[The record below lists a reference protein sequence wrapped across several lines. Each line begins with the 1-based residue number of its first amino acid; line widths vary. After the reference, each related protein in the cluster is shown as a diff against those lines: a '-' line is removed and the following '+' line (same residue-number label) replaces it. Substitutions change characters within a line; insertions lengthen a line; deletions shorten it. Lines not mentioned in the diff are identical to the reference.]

1 MNRIEIIDAKKAKIL
16 FDNSN
21 DFEKFKLFLSFK
33 VLGVEYTKAYK
44 DGNWD
49 GITYMVNS
57 KKEFPIGL
65 LDKVKNYLKNNNMIY
80 EVVDNRPQV
89 KLANSL
95 DISKRLE
102 ELEMPPRDYQLRAAD
117 IVDKSNMGIIRA
129 ATGAGKTLI
138 AALIA
143 AKLNKPTIIY
153 VIGLDLLNQFHD
165 FFSKVFDEKIGCIGN
180 GICDI
185 QRINIASVWTVGKAL
200 DIKLD
205 DLTFDDEIDEE
216 KFQESNKYKIISLL
230 KDTKVHLLDECH
242 VATATT
248 IRSIHK
254 VIDPE
259 YLYGLSGT
267 PFREDNSDLLVEGIL
282 GPKLIDISASELI
295 AKGVLAQPIIKFVEV
310 PKEKISGPYQTIYKN
325 FIIENLNRNSLILE
339 NTKKLI
345 EKGYKILVLFKNI
358 KHGKILSDMF
368 KLNNIKFKMLSGHDS
383 LETREDVKKSIYQGE
398 IDVILAST
406 IFDIGVD
413 IKCLSA
419 LILAGGG
426 KSYVK
431 ALQRIG
437 RVIRS
442 YPGKKFAAIVDFY
455 DDIKYLKTHSND
467 RCKIYMTEDGFKV
480 IPAPGMKV

>member
-1 MNRIEIIDAKKAKIL
+1 MNKIEILDNKKAKVS
-16 FDNSN
+16 FDNSE
-21 DFEKFKLFLSFK
+21 DFEKFKSLMSFK
-33 VLGVEYTKAYK
+33 VSGVEYTKAYK
-44 DGNWD
+44 DGKWD
-49 GITYMVNS
+49 GVTYMVNS
-57 KKEFPIGL
+57 KREFPIGL
-65 LDKVKNYLKNNNMIY
+65 LERAKSFFKYNSIAY
-80 EVVDNRPQV
+80 ELVDNRSEIKFTNP
-89 KLANSL
+89 L
-95 DISKRLE
+95 DLTQRLIQ
-102 ELEMPPRDYQLRAAD
+102 LEMPPRDYQIRAAD
-117 IVDKSNMGIIRA
+117 IVEKSNLGIIRA

-143 AKLNKPTIIY
+143 AKLNKPTIVY
-153 VIGLDLLNQFHD
+153 VIGLDLLKQFYE
-165 FFSKVFDEKIGCIGN
+165 FFSKVFDEEIGYIGN
-180 GICDI
+180 GICNI

-200 DIKLD
+200 DIQLD

-259 YLYGLSGT
+259 YFYGLSGT

-295 AKGVLAQPIIKFVEV
+295 EKEVLAQPIIKFIEV

-325 FIIENLNRNSLILE
+325 YIIENHVRNNLILE
-339 NTKKLI
+339 NTLKLI
-345 EKGYKILVLFKNI
+345 EKGYKVLILFKNI
-358 KHGKILSDMF
+358 KHGKILADIF
-368 KLNNIKFKMLSGHDS
+368 RQNNIKFKMLSGNDS
-383 LETREDVKKSIYQGE
+383 LEKRDEVKENIYSGK

-455 DDIKYLKTHSND
+455 DDIKYLKAHSIN
-467 RCKIYMTEDGFKV
+467 RCKIYMTENGFKV

>member
-1 MNRIEIIDAKKAKIL
+1 MNKIEIIDSKKAKINL
-16 FDNSN
+16 DNQDDFDR
-21 DFEKFKLFLSFK
+21 FKKFLSFK
-33 VLGVEYTKAYK
+33 IVGVEYTKAYK

-49 GITYMVNS
+49 GITYMINA

-65 LDKVKNYLKNNNMIY
+65 LERTKNWLKINQIDY
-80 EVVDNRPQV
+80 SLIDNRSEI
-89 KLANSL
+89 KKANSL
-95 DISKRLE
+95 DIFNRLN
-102 ELEMPPRDYQLRAAD
+102 ELEMPPRDYQLRASE
-117 IVDKSNMGIIRA
+117 IVDRSNVGIIRA

-153 VIGLDLLNQFHD
+153 VIGLDLLNQFHEL
-165 FFSKVFDEKIGCIGN
+165 FSKVFDEEIGYIGN
-180 GICDI
+180 GICNI
-185 QRINIASVWTVGKAL
+185 QRINIASVWTIGKAL
-200 DIKLD
+200 DIQLD

-230 KDTKVHLLDECH
+230 KETKVHLLDECH

-254 VIDPE
+254 VIEPE

-267 PFREDNSDLLVEGIL
+267 PFREDNSDMLVEGIL

-295 AKGVLAQPIIKFVEV
+295 AKGVLAQPIIKFIEV

-325 FIIENLNRNSLILE
+325 FIIENHARNGLILE
-339 NTKKLI
+339 NTSKLI

-358 KHGKILSDMF
+358 KHGKILANIF
-368 KLNNIKFKMLSGHDS
+368 KDNNIKFKMLSGNDS
-383 LETREDVKKSIYQGE
+383 LEKRDEVKKAIYAGE

-442 YPGKKFAAIVDFY
+442 YPGKKFAAIIDFY
-455 DDIKYLKTHSND
+455 DDIKYLKTHSVD

-480 IPAPGMKV
+480 IPAPSMKV

>member
-1 MNRIEIIDAKKAKIL
+1 MNKIEILDNKKVKIF
-16 FDNSN
+16 FDDSD
-21 DFEKFKLFLSFK
+21 DFEKFKNHLSFK
-33 VLGVEYTKAYK
+33 IAGVEYTKAYK
-44 DGNWD
+44 AGNWD
-49 GITYMVNS
+49 GITYMVNA

-65 LDKVKNYLKNNNMIY
+65 LDRAKNYLKNNKIDY
-80 EVVDNRPQV
+80 SIQDNRAPI
-89 KLANSL
+89 KNSNSL
-95 DISKRLE
+95 DISNRLK
-102 ELEMPPRDYQLRAAD
+102 ELEMPPRDYQIRASE
-117 IVDKSNMGIIRA
+117 IIDKSNFGIIRA

-143 AKLNKPTIIY
+143 ARINKPTIIY
-153 VIGLDLLNQFHD
+153 VIGLDLLNQFFD
-165 FFSKVFDEKIGCIGN
+165 FFSKVFDEEIGYIGN
-180 GICDI
+180 GTCNIK
-185 QRINIASVWTVGKAL
+185 RINIASVWTIGKAL
-200 DIKLD
+200 DIQLD

-254 VIDPE
+254 VIEPE
-259 YLYGLSGT
+259 YFYGLSGT
-267 PFREDNSDLLVEGIL
+267 PFREDNSDLLIEGIL

-295 AKGVLAQPIIKFVEV
+295 DKGVLAQPIIKFIEV

-325 FIIENLNRNSLILE
+325 YIIENHIRNNLILE
-339 NTKKLI
+339 NTLKLI
-345 EKGYKILVLFKNI
+345 EKGYKVLVLFKNI
-358 KHGKILSDMF
+358 KHGKILSNIF
-368 KLNNIKFKMLSGHDS
+368 KNNNIKYKILSGNDS
-383 LETREDVKKSIYQGE
+383 LDKREDVKKAIYNGE

-419 LILAGGG
+419 LVLAGGG

-455 DDIKYLKTHSND
+455 DDIKYLKAHSTE

>member
-1 MNRIEIIDAKKAKIL
+1 MNKIEILDSKKAKVF
-16 FDNSN
+16 FDDPE
-21 DFEKFKLFLSFK
+21 DFEKFKSLLSFK
-33 VLGVEYTKAYK
+33 VSGVEYTNAYK
-44 DGNWD
+44 AGNWD
-49 GITYMVNS
+49 GVTYMVNA

-65 LDKVKNYLKNNNMIY
+65 LERAKSFFKSNAIDY
-80 EVVDNRPQV
+80 ELVDRRKSIETV
-89 KLANSL
+89 ESIDLTEKLTQ
-95 DISKRLE
+95 
-102 ELEMPPRDYQLRAAD
+102 LEMPPRDYQIRAAN
-117 IVDKSNMGIIRA
+117 IVEKSNFGIIRA

-153 VIGLDLLNQFHD
+153 VIGLDLLKQFHE
-165 FFSKVFDEKIGCIGN
+165 FFSQVFEEEIGYIGN
-180 GICDI
+180 GICNI

-200 DIKLD
+200 DIQLD
-205 DLTFDDEIDEE
+205 DLTFDDEINEE

-254 VIDPE
+254 IIDPE
-259 YLYGLSGT
+259 YFYGLSGT

-295 AKGVLAQPIIKFVEV
+295 DKEVLAQPIIKFIEV

-325 FIIENLNRNSLILE
+325 YIIENHVRNNLILE
-339 NTKKLI
+339 NTIKLV
-345 EKGYKILVLFKNI
+345 EKGYKVLILFKNI
-358 KHGKILSDMF
+358 KHGKILSDIF
-368 KLNNIKFKMLSGHDS
+368 KVNNVKFKILSGNDS
-383 LETREDVKKSIYQGE
+383 LEKRDGVKKAIYSGE

-455 DDIKYLKTHSND
+455 DDIKYLKAHSVN
-467 RCKIYMTEDGFKV
+467 RCKIYMTENGFKV

>member
-1 MNRIEIIDAKKAKIL
+1 MNKIEILDSKRAKVF
-16 FDNSN
+16 FDDPEN
-21 DFEKFKLFLSFK
+21 FEKFKSLLSFK
-33 VLGVEYTKAYK
+33 VAGVEYTKAYK
-44 DGNWD
+44 EGNWD
-49 GITYMVNS
+49 GVTYMVNA

-65 LDKVKNYLKNNNMIY
+65 LDRAKFYFKNNNIEY
-80 EVVDNRPQV
+80 ELIDRRPPI
-89 KLANSL
+89 KFANPL
-95 DISKRLE
+95 DLTQRLIQA
-102 ELEMPPRDYQLRAAD
+102 EMPPRDYQIRAAN
-117 IVDKSNMGIIRA
+117 IVEKSNFGIIRA

-153 VIGLDLLNQFHD
+153 VIGLDLLKQFHE
-165 FFSKVFDEKIGCIGN
+165 FFSQVFDEEIGYIGN
-180 GICDI
+180 GICNI

-200 DIKLD
+200 DIQLD

-259 YLYGLSGT
+259 YFYGLSGT

-295 AKGVLAQPIIKFVEV
+295 DKGVLAQPIIKFIEV

-325 FIIENLNRNSLILE
+325 YIIENHVRNNLILE
-339 NTKKLI
+339 NTVKLI
-345 EKGYKILVLFKNI
+345 EKGYKILILFKNI
-358 KHGKILSDMF
+358 KHGKILSDIF
-368 KLNNIKFKMLSGHDS
+368 KMNNIKFRILSGNDS
-383 LETREDVKKSIYQGE
+383 LEKRDEVKQAIYDGS

-455 DDIKYLKTHSND
+455 DDIKYLKSHSVN
-467 RCKIYMTEDGFKV
+467 RCKIYMTENGFKV
-480 IPAPGMKV
+480 IPAPSMKV

>member
-1 MNRIEIIDAKKAKIL
+1 MNKIEILDSKKAKIY
-16 FDNSN
+16 FDDPS
-21 DFEKFKLFLSFK
+21 DFDKFKSFLSFK
-33 VLGVEYTKAYK
+33 IAGVEYTKAYK

-65 LDKVKNYLKNNNMIY
+65 LNRTKNYLKNNNLDFTII
-80 EVVDNRPQV
+80 DNRVPV
-89 KLANSL
+89 KFANSL
-95 DISKRLE
+95 DLSKRLE
-102 ELEMPPRDYQLRAAD
+102 ELEMPPRDYQVRAAN
-117 IVDKSNMGIIRA
+117 IVEQSNVGIIRA

-138 AALIA
+138 AALVA
-143 AKLNKPTIIY
+143 AKLNKPTIVY
-153 VIGLDLLNQFHD
+153 VIGLDLLNQFHE
-165 FFSKVFDEKIGCIGN
+165 FFSKVFDEEIGCIGN
-180 GICDI
+180 GTCNI

-200 DIKLD
+200 DIQLD
-205 DLTFDDEIDEE
+205 DLTFDDEINEE

-230 KDTKVHLLDECH
+230 KETKVHLLDECH
-242 VATATT
+242 IATATT

-259 YLYGLSGT
+259 YFYGLSGT

-295 AKGVLAQPIIKFVEV
+295 EKGVLAQPIIKFLEV

-325 FIIENLNRNSLILE
+325 FIIENHVRNNLILE
-339 NTKKLI
+339 NTMKLVD
-345 EKGYKILVLFKNI
+345 KGYKVLVLFKNI
-358 KHGKILSDMF
+358 KHGKILSSLF
-368 KLNNIKFKMLSGHDS
+368 TQNNIKFKILSGNDS
-383 LETREDVKKSIYQGE
+383 LEKREEVKKSIYEGK

-442 YPGKKFAAIVDFY
+442 YPGKKFAAIIDFY
-455 DDIKYLKTHSND
+455 DDIKYLKTHSVD

-480 IPAPGMKV
+480 IPAPNMKV

>member
-1 MNRIEIIDAKKAKIL
+1 MNKIEILDSKKAKIIL
-16 FDNSN
+16 D
-21 DFEKFKLFLSFK
+21 DQEAFEKLKRFLSFK
-33 VLGVEYTKAYK
+33 IAGVEYTKAYK

-49 GITYMVNS
+49 GITYMVNA
-57 KKEFPIGL
+57 KKEIPIGL
-65 LDKVKNYLKNNNMIY
+65 VDKTKNWLNNNH
-80 EVVDNRPQV
+80 VDYSVIDHRSEI

-95 DISKRLE
+95 DISNRLN
-102 ELEMPPRDYQLRAAD
+102 ELEMPPRDYQIRAAE
-117 IVDKSNMGIIRA
+117 IVNKSNIGIIRA

-143 AKLNKPTIIY
+143 AKINKPTIIY
-153 VIGLDLLNQFHD
+153 VIGLDLLNQFYEL
-165 FFSKVFDEKIGCIGN
+165 FSKVFDEEIGFIGN
-180 GICDI
+180 GICNI
-185 QRINIASVWTVGKAL
+185 KRINIASVWTVGKAL
-200 DIKLD
+200 DIQLD

-216 KFQESNKYKIISLL
+216 KFQESNKYQIISLL

-295 AKGVLAQPIIKFVEV
+295 DKGVLAQPIIKFVEV

-325 FIIENLNRNSLILE
+325 FIIENHARNNLILE
-339 NTKKLI
+339 NTLKLV
-345 EKGYKILVLFKNI
+345 EKGYKVLVLFKNI
-358 KHGKILSDMF
+358 KHGKILANIF
-368 KLNNIKFKMLSGHDS
+368 KENNIKFKILSGHDS
-383 LETREDVKKSIYQGE
+383 LEKRDDVKKSIYNNQ

-442 YPGKKFAAIVDFY
+442 YPGKKYAAIVDFY
-455 DDIKYLKTHSND
+455 DDIKYLKSHSID